1 MKNNDKIYLVIEKSE
16 PQAQERTKAFANCQ
30 AAESYVAENVEWAEF
45 SENFTVHHHQTKSN
59 ASSTFLFRTE
69 DDGTASLY
77 GSFHIKP
84 LEVEGQLI

>member
-1 MKNNDKIYLVIEKSE
+1 MKNNDKIYLVVEKSE
-16 PQAQERTKAFANCQ
+16 PQAETITKAFANVSD
-30 AAESYVAENVEWAEF
+30 AERYVGENVEWAEL

-84 LEVEGQLI
+84 LEVEG

>member
-16 PQAQERTKAFANCQ
+16 PQAETITKAFANVSD
-30 AAESYVAENVEWAEF
+30 AERYVGENVEWAEM
-45 SENFTVHHHQTKSN
+45 SDNFTVHNHQTRSN

-69 DDGTASLY
+69 NDGTASLY

-84 LEVEGQLI
+84 LEVEG